1 MKNELSYKINE
12 EKRTIICI
20 GEDCEYDLIKDLFKR
35 ISSES
40 NDIKACFSAIYAIPE
55 FDLGEALIL
64 SEQYKG
70 KAVCSPF
77 DTWDVEKGKAIA
89 RKKMRINYN
98 NAKYK
103 KLIKACNL
111 FGACSDVLFDMC
123 NYSESILNNTCSYL
137 ANEIGD

>member
-1 MKNELSYKINE
+1 MKNELSYKIDE
-12 EKRTIICI
+12 EKRTIICT
-20 GEDCEYDLIKDLFKR
+20 GENCEYDLIKDLFKR

-40 NDIKACFSAIYAIPE
+40 NDIKACLGATYATPE
-55 FDLGEALIL
+55 LCEALIL

-111 FGACSDVLFDMC
+111 FSACSDVLFDMC
-123 NYSESILNNTCSYL
+123 NYSESILNKTCSYL